1 MIITSINISEAA
13 IKSSNSEKLLG
24 VTMEIVISLLVSMF
38 IVSVEKLAK
47 YYMLYVEY
55 HNIYHK
61 LRSKSCSKH
70 L

>member
-1 MIITSINISEAA
+1 MIITSININEAA

-55 HNIYHK
+55 HNIYTN
-61 LRSKSCSKH
+61 
-70 L
+70 